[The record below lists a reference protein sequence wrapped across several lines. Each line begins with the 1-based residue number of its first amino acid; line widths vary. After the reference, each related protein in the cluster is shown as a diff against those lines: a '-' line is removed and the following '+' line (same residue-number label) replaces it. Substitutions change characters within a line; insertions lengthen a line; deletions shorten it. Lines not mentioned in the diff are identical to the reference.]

1 MGPSK
6 RQHHLHY
13 SWRRAGSWQEEGK
26 FFQAIAKYFKLM
38 EYHAGTQEAQ
48 RAGEQLLGLAQLFE
62 AEGKVHQ
69 PTHLYHRLA
78 ALR

>member
-1 MGPSK
+1 
-6 RQHHLHY
+6 
-13 SWRRAGSWQEEGK
+13 
-26 FFQAIAKYFKLM
+26 M

-48 RAGEQLLGLAQLFE
+48 RAGEQLLGLAQFFE

-69 PTHLYHRLA
+69 PRYLYHRLA